1 MPTIQ
6 KMIVHQLNLTG
17 NSPILSNSLIDIVNL
32 PNSDIALDY
41 FKKHIKNNR
50 TQSATKK
57 SKFKPGN
64 AFIVKNSVLLISQ
77 HINSESFDSIFI
89 SESQRIAEHF
99 ANSIRGQSSS
109 DGSVV
114 VLLYIFQERQYLGI
128 LKMDP
133 NKGIQVKEIE
143 GNLTI
148 EVHANILPSIKEKLH
163 KSAFIILKDSYDDI
177 VDVEHTE
184 AEANDG
190 EIAATNDTDENS
202 NNVEE
207 PIEDESIDLFILDKQ
222 QSKEEVAKFFMNDFL
237 ASVEVA
243 NKDNLTPITQRS
255 ILEVFEDLV
264 AVEGNPVKTIQN
276 RAKLNRN
283 LIQKFNSNEEFDLDT
298 QLSLIVN
305 NLIPAD
311 LDIEQPT
318 QRVKNK
324 ILRIYPD
331 AVFRFVPNPKKVKST
346 IYKSEDS
353 NVKIEITGEINEG
366 TDFEFKIDPDTNDTI
381 FIFKP
386 HLNIEPK

>member
-6 KMIVHQLNLTG
+6 KMIVHQLNLSGGT
-17 NSPILSNSLIDIVNL
+17 PILSNSLVDIDNL
-32 PNSDIALDY
+32 PNSDIALEY

-64 AFIVKNSVLLISQ
+64 AFIVKNSVMTISQ
-77 HINSESFDSIFI
+77 QMDSPSFDSIFI
-89 SESQRIAEHF
+89 TESQRIAEHF
-99 ANSIRGQSSS
+99 ANSISGQSSS

-114 VLLYIFQERQYLGI
+114 VLLYTYQEKQYIGI

-133 NKGIQVKEIE
+133 NKGIQVKEMD

-163 KSAFIILKDSYDDI
+163 KSAFIILKDSYDDSDEE
-177 VDVEHTE
+177 V
-184 AEANDG
+184 
-190 EIAATNDTDENS
+190 AATNNTDENNDAES
-202 NNVEE
+202 NTDENDDVEE
-207 PIEDESIDLFILDKQ
+207 EVFEDEKIDLFILDKQ

-237 ASVEVA
+237 AAVEVA
-243 NKDNLTPITQRS
+243 NNDNLTAIAQKS
-255 ILEVFEDLV
+255 ILEVFEGLV
-264 AVEGNPVKTIQN
+264 VVEGNTVKTIQN
-276 RAKLNRN
+276 KAKLNRN
-283 LIQKFNSNEEFDLDT
+283 LIQRFNSNEEFDLDT
-298 QLSLIVN
+298 QLATIVN
-305 NLIPAD
+305 NLIPTD
-311 LDIEQPT
+311 LDIEQPI
-318 QRVKNK
+318 QRVKNQ

-346 IYKSEDS
+346 LYKSEDS

-366 TDFEFKIDPDTNDTI
+366 TDFEFKIDPNTKDTI